1 MKKIYRSALFLLMG
15 LGTVSCSDFLDVDPH
30 NQISDAAVW
39 GNIDYAQAFL
49 NNCYSWIEGENQNG
63 VPFCSYTDEM
73 YHRAGYATEVYTL
86 GNVSCDNY
94 NVGYSEARGNT
105 WYFYYTAIKNVNQ
118 LLERI
123 NDVEIVGD
131 TDLERINQIK
141 GQGYFLRA
149 FYYHQLYSLYGR
161 VPLIYNTFDMDAE
174 WNQTRADL
182 DVVADSIVADCNRA
196 SDLLPLEYD
205 SENFG
210 RATKGAALAVK
221 ARTLLYKA
229 SPLFGTPS
237 QERWQEASDAQKA
250 VIDLADQGIY
260 SLPQVSDYEEYA
272 QLFCDSKNP
281 EIIFQKLYNGTISS
295 VAYSSSYPMSA
306 PPGAYNGYNG
316 WGVWL
321 PTYDIVNAYQYSDG
335 TDFEMKDMQN
345 YQIQLPSVDPVTGQI
360 VYKDE
365 TINATKVSP
374 WENRE
379 MRFYANILYDG
390 AEWGYA
396 EDKHPIQIFES
407 GAEGV
412 ISGEQSPTYTSGEY
426 WNATQTGYYMRKFM
440 NPNYDQYNET
450 IVDNT
455 PWIFFR
461 LAEFYLNYAECQIE
475 LGNDAE
481 ALKYINL
488 IRSRA
493 HLPNATGKDIRK
505 EYEYERKVELM
516 FEGQRFFDLRRWK
529 RMEEAYSEANWPTSM
544 KIYKVA
550 DGTLYYMHNTTPLQM
565 RAFREE
571 MYWMPIPRYELNK
584 CPNLDG
590 LPYED

>member
-1 MKKIYRSALFLLMG
+1 MKKIYRNALFLVLG
-15 LGTVSCSDFLDVDPH
+15 LGMTSCSDFLDVDPH

-49 NNCYSWIEGENQNG
+49 NNCYSWVEGENQNG

-131 TDLERINQIK
+131 TDQERINQIK

-174 WNQTRADL
+174 WNQTRADM
-182 DVVADSIVADCNRA
+182 DVVADSIVADCDRA

-250 VIDLADQGIY
+250 VIDLANQGVY
-260 SLPQVSDYEEYA
+260 SLPQVSNYEEYA

-321 PTYDIVNAYQYSDG
+321 PTYDIVNAYQYADG
-335 TDFEMKDMQN
+335 TDFEMKDLQN
-345 YQIQLPSVDPVTGQI
+345 YMIQLPSVDPATGQI
-360 VYKDE
+360 VYEDE
-365 TINATKVSP
+365 TINATKLSP

-396 EDKHPIQIFES
+396 EDKHPIQIYES

-488 IRSRA
+488 IRNRV

-529 RMEEAYSEANWPTSM
+529 RMEEAYSESNWPTSM
-544 KIYKVA
+544 KIYKVS
-550 DGTLYYMHNTTPLQM
+550 DGTLYYMHNTTPLQT
-565 RAFREE
+565 RSFREE

>member
-63 VPFCSYTDEM
+63 VPFCSYTDEL

-196 SDLLPLEYD
+196 SELLPLEYD

>member
-196 SDLLPLEYD
+196 SELLPLEYD

>member
-131 TDLERINQIK
+131 TDQERINQIK

-196 SDLLPLEYD
+196 SELLPLEYD